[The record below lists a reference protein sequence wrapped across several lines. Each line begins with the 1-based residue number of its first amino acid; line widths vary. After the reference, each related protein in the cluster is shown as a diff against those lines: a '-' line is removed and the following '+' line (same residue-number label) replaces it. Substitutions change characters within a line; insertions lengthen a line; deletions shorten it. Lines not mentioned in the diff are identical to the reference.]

1 MSSDVKENKETPQ
14 GTTRRSFILRMAAAS
29 AGGALLGGV
38 GASLG
43 AGLRAEERES
53 EAVPTRTDPIVVR
66 INPVKL
72 QQGDLLVT
80 DQFKSKVRLVRKGAS
95 RPFVEVD
102 TWSKSHL
109 WDAVTTPDRKR
120 VYVSLSG
127 IRGPVIDY
135 VGIRGIGAVLEI
147 DPEAGELKR
156 TFTSLDPKTG
166 HPFAHKMV
174 DPSGMVVLP
183 GENALLVNDFFGF
196 KSSGKI
202 LKIDLLSGDIKVFAE
217 GFLEPSGMTPD
228 GPDHVLIG
236 NARMPSGAELGGQI
250 VRLNVRTGERE
261 VLHNI
266 DSTTGA
272 LIGAARFSDGKVYGT
287 LSDWPAQQTSM
298 FFRVDGPNER
308 TQLFQPRPGF
318 LSAGVAAD
326 RDGMWIGES
335 VRRRLYKVAPDGRV
349 LETVQVEGGP
359 ASEVNPPLLER
370 AFDTLESVK
379 YVA

>member
-1 MSSDVKENKETPQ
+1 MSNDTKEAVQ
-14 GTTRRSFILRMAAAS
+14 ATTRRSFIFRMAAAG

-43 AGLRAEERES
+43 TGLRAEES
-53 EAVPTRTDPIVVR
+53 STGEAVPTRTEPIVVR
-66 INPVKL
+66 INPMKL

-80 DQFKSKVRLVRKGAS
+80 DQFKSKVRLVRDGAS

-109 WDAVTTPDRKR
+109 WDAIATPDRKR

-156 TFTSLDPKTG
+156 TFTSLDPQTG

-174 DPSGMVVLP
+174 DPAGMVVLP
-183 GENALLVNDFFGF
+183 QQNTLLVNDFFGF

-202 LKIDLLSGDIKVFAE
+202 LKIDLLSGDIDVFAD

-236 NARMPSGAELGGQI
+236 NARMPGGAELGGEI

-261 VLHNI
+261 VLHNLH
-266 DSTTGA
+266 SSTGA
-272 LIGAARFSDGKVYGT
+272 LIGAARFSDGKVYAT

-298 FFRVDGPNER
+298 FFRVDGLNER

-318 LSAGVAAD
+318 LSAGVAID

-335 VRRRLYKVAPDGRV
+335 VRRRLYKIAPDGSV
-349 LETVQVEGGP
+349 LQTVQVEGGP
-359 ASEVNPPLLER
+359 TNEANPPLLER